1 MLQDEVNLG
10 YFWESIGLEVVTH
23 VNDPPV
29 ASMQRLVD
37 LLDGAINAAEQ
48 EFVTLKLGRGR

>member
-23 VNDPPV
+23 VNDQPV